1 VLALAT
7 FLQPPDAGEKIG
19 LGTSDFAPCLFFLK
33 CLNQGWK
40 KPMFKKIFVFRVFR
54 GSKRVLRF
62 LKVLNVFCTKT
73 EHERTTQKHT
83 KNTPYTVRRILLK
96 TNLFS
101 SERRRRTEHHVKN
114 EDEIDESAIT
124 FRQARSYP
132 RSP

>member
-1 VLALAT
+1 LFLG
-7 FLQPPDAGEKIG
+7 FLQVQKG
-19 LGTSDFAPCLFFLK
+19 FLK
-33 CLNQGWK
+33 VL
-40 KPMFKKIFVFRVFR
+40 
-54 GSKRVLRF
+54 KRVLRF

-73 EHERTTQKHT
+73 EHESTTQKHT
-83 KNTPYTVRRILLK
+83 NNTPYTVRRILLK